1 MNEHHLSPKSL
12 NKLPISSRYQTS
24 LINKLIPRDVGR
36 FMTALLSIQIKLQEN
51 IVGKFD
57 NEVRLKRL
65 QWWAHELNSLKLFK
79 SHLPETIELAKFI
92 HKNSYLKES
101 FCHWTDAW
109 IRLLISNQNSWLNQ
123 AEFNHFIDDFNN
135 SADLL
140 FAECLL
146 QMPLKHQLKEFVIAA
161 GNAKT
166 RVMFLRDFGEHVRNG
181 HVFFPLNLLGEFD
194 LTTQHLSEW
203 RTEADARNWI
213 EVSSFQAKFIDDLY
227 IQATQWLNP
236 LPINEQKKVW
246 PLRAQL
252 QLAMN
257 ILKEIKQND
266 FAVISQKIETSPG
279 KSMLITLGSRFFS

>member
-1 MNEHHLSPKSL
+1 MELS
-12 NKLPISSRYQTS
+12 
-24 LINKLIPRDVGR
+24 
-36 FMTALLSIQIKLQEN
+36 
-51 IVGKFD
+51 
-57 NEVRLKRL
+57 
-65 QWWAHELNSLKLFK
+65 
-79 SHLPETIELAKFI
+79 KFI

-101 FCHWTDAW
+101 FCHWADSW
-109 IRLLISNQNSWLNQ
+109 IRLLISNQDSWLNQ

-140 FAECLL
+140 LAECLL

-181 HVFFPLNLLGEFD
+181 HVFLPLNLLGEFD
-194 LTTQHLSEW
+194 LTTQHLSVW

-257 ILKEIKQND
+257 TLKEIKQND

-279 KSMLITLGSRFFS
+279 KSMFITLGSRFFS